1 MRALV
6 LSGGEGS
13 RLRPI
18 THTNAK
24 QLIPIA
30 NTPILFHVL
39 SDVRDAG
46 IREVGI
52 VVGQT
57 EAEIRAAVGDG
68 SAWGLSVTYIPQEAP
83 LGLAHAVL
91 TARDFVA
98 GEPFLMYLGD
108 NVLLE
113 GIGRFVEEFERNRPD
128 AQIFLARVPE
138 PERFGVAMLE
148 GDRVVRLV
156 EKPSEHI
163 SDLALV
169 GVYLFDDQVLEAARA
184 IEPSWRGELEITD
197 AIQWLIDHGRT
208 VRAEM
213 VGGWWKDTG
222 RPEDLLEANRM
233 MLSTLEPRAARG
245 RRRPRARREG
255 RRLDD
260 RGSRD
265 RGSRHAHRGLH
276 RRPARLDLRGV
287 RDPCQRRRRLD
298 RDGGL
303 SYRGRAG
310 HRGLDPRA
318 RRGGASR
325 GRARPAPARPRRPEP
340 GRRRLACRACERSS
354 TRGRPS
360 IPVGRGSVTT
370 RSS

>member
-1 MRALV
+1 MRALI

-39 SDVRDAG
+39 SDVREAG

-57 EAEIRAAVGDG
+57 AAEIRAAVGDG

-91 TARDFVA
+91 TARDFVR
-98 GEPFLMYLGD
+98 GEPFVMYLGD

-113 GIGRFVEEFERNRPD
+113 GIRRFVEEFERTRPD

-138 PERFGVAMLE
+138 PERFGVAVLE

-169 GVYLFDDQVLEAARA
+169 GVYLFNDQVLEAAEA
-184 IEPSWRGELEITD
+184 IRPSGRGELEITD

-233 MLSTLEPRAARG
+233 MLSILQRRVDGEVDAASRLEGVVVVEAGAKVVGSTVVGPTIVGAGTLL
-245 RRRPRARREG
+245 EG
-255 RRLDD
+255 STIGPHASISSGCVI
-260 RGSRD
+260 RGSGVADSIVMEGCRIVGVPQIEGSILG
-265 RGSRHAHRGLH
+265 RGVEVRHAGQGGPHRLVLG
-276 RRPARLDLRGV
+276 D
-287 RDPCQRRRRLD
+287 Q
-298 RDGGL
+298 
-303 SYRGRAG
+303 
-310 HRGLDPRA
+310 
-318 RRGGASR
+318 SR
-325 GRARPAPARPRRPEP
+325 
-340 GRRRLACRACERSS
+340 
-354 TRGRPS
+354 
-360 IPVGRGSVTT
+360 VDVD
-370 RSS
+370 